1 MYVEQPKRIR
11 RMRRMRRKKEKRN
24 GKTREASQQESSVE
38 KNPRGRVLAG
48 TVYSSSCG
56 NFWFLVVQLDLVGL
70 VWRWVGLG
78 GRYGGCMR
86 CIKCMSCTICIGHTR
101 GNSSSMVG
109 VVFSQ
114 QLQPNSAVNYTPLL
128 QLLSKS
134 SDLPSSSPQ
143 STGYHRDWSPHCG

>member
-78 GRYGGCMR
+78 GALRRLYEVYQVYELYDLYRSYEGEQVKYGGGGLFSTTPT
-86 CIKCMSCTICIGHTR
+86 KF
-101 GNSSSMVG
+101 SSELYSVT
-109 VVFSQ
+109 
-114 QLQPNSAVNYTPLL
+114 AVTE
-128 QLLSKS
+128 QVK
-134 SDLPSSSPQ
+134 
-143 STGYHRDWSPHCG
+143 